1 MLTRTSLPGA
11 KPPEEQP
18 FAATMS
24 LLEKCVREYPER
36 EAHVHEL
43 QQQAARRAMEA
54 AQSVPETIRLMAEGS
69 AAAIAAMHAS
79 ALRVMEMTSGCES
92 VALVRMLDEVFAL
105 QVQVLTVGIQ
115 RIRSLASLDPGASG
129 EKEGASKEGALK
141 DGGKG
146 AAAAAKD
153 GGKGVGGGANAG
165 AGASTAG
172 SAGGQVSGGGEEDM
186 SLIDDDDPAE
196 LVLVVDDAQALQGA
210 IRVLRLIEGLPQK
223 LAELEEALVKL
234 LLQLG
239 PQVYT

>member
-115 RIRSLASLDPGASG
+115 RIRSLASLDPGGSG
-129 EKEGASKEGALK
+129 EKEAATKEAALK

-146 AAAAAKD
+146 AAKD
-153 GGKGVGGGANAG
+153 GGKAVGGSANAG
-165 AGASTAG
+165 AGASSAG
-172 SAGGQVSGGGEEDM
+172 GAGGQVSGGGEEDM

-223 LAELEEALVKL
+223 LAELEEALCKL